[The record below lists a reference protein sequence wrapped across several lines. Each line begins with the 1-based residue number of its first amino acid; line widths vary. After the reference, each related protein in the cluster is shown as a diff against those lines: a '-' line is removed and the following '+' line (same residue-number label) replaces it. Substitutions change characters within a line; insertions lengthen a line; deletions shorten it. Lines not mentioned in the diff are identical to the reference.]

1 MKRKGASA
9 VSDLSKRIGRSLGRI
24 VGMSESTIPYRPPGY
39 STLTPFLCVS
49 DGAAAIDFYTGVFG
63 ATVVS
68 RMDLPDG
75 RVAHAEL
82 QLEQGRLQLA
92 DAMDE
97 YGLVAPTDGPVT
109 HSFAIYVPDCD
120 ATTAAAAAQGA
131 TVREQPS
138 TFVTGDRFAS
148 VLDPYG
154 HRWSIM
160 TRVEDVTDEEAER
173 RVAEWAAGQ
182 S

>member
-1 MKRKGASA
+1 MNT
-9 VSDLSKRIGRSLGRI
+9 
-24 VGMSESTIPYRPPGY
+24 SEIHYRPSGY
-39 STLTPFLCVS
+39 TTLTPFLCVT
-49 DGAAAIDFYTGVFG
+49 DGAAAIDFYCAVFG
-63 ATVVS
+63 ASVVS

-97 YGLVAPTDGPVT
+97 YGLRAPEAGPVT
-109 HSFAIYVPDCD
+109 HSIAIYVPDVD
-120 ATTAAAAAQGA
+120 ATTAKAAEHGA

-138 TFVTGDRFAS
+138 TFVTGDRFSS
-148 VLDPYG
+148 VLDPHG

-160 TRVEDVTDEEAER
+160 TRVEQVSDEEAER
-173 RVAEWAAGQ
+173 RVAEWAASQ
-182 S
+182 

>member
-1 MKRKGASA
+1 MTDA
-9 VSDLSKRIGRSLGRI
+9 
-24 VGMSESTIPYRPPGY
+24 TIPYRPAGY
-39 STLTPFLCVS
+39 STVTPFLCVS
-49 DGAAAIDFYTGVFG
+49 DGPGALDFYCAVFG

-75 RVAHAEL
+75 RIAHAEL

-92 DAMDE
+92 DALDE
-97 YGLVAPTDGPVT
+97 YGLVAPAEGPVT
-109 HSFAIYVPDCD
+109 HSFALYVPDCD
-120 ATTAAAAAQGA
+120 ATTALAVEHGA
-131 TVREQPS
+131 TVREQPT

-160 TRVEDVTDEEAER
+160 TRIEDVSDAEAQR
-173 RVAEWAAGQ
+173 RVEEWAASQG

>member
-1 MKRKGASA
+1 MTGLA
-9 VSDLSKRIGRSLGRI
+9 VLSKQDTGRPRHDR
-24 VGMSESTIPYRPPGY
+24 GMTDSTTPIPYRPSGY
-39 STLTPFLCVS
+39 STVTPFLCVS
-49 DGAAAIDFYTGVFG
+49 DGSAAIDFYCTVFG
-63 ATVVS
+63 ASLVS

-97 YGLVAPTDGPVT
+97 YGLVAPGDGPVT
-109 HSFAIYVPDCD
+109 HSYAIYVRDAD
-120 ATTAAAAAQGA
+120 ATTALAAQHGA
-131 TVREQPS
+131 TVREPPS

-148 VLDPYG
+148 VLDPFG

-160 TRVEDVTDEEAER
+160 TRVEDVSDAEAER
-173 RVAEWAAGQ
+173 RVAEWAA
-182 S
+182 SSS

>member
-1 MKRKGASA
+1 MSA
-9 VSDLSKRIGRSLGRI
+9 PDV
-24 VGMSESTIPYRPPGY
+24 PYRPVGY

-49 DGAAAIDFYTGVFG
+49 DGSAAIDFYRAVFG

-82 QLEQGRLQLA
+82 QLEAGRLQLA

-97 YGLVAPTDGPVT
+97 YGLIAPPEGSVT
-109 HSFAIYVPDCD
+109 HSIAIYVPDCD
-120 ATTAAAAAQGA
+120 ATTAVAAEHGA
-131 TVREQPS
+131 TIREQPS

-148 VLDPYG
+148 ILDPYG

-160 TRVEDVTDEEAER
+160 TRVEEVSDEEAER
-173 RVAEWAAGQ
+173 RVAEWAASGM
-182 S
+182 SS

>member
-1 MKRKGASA
+1 
-9 VSDLSKRIGRSLGRI
+9 
-24 VGMSESTIPYRPPGY
+24 MSESTIPYRPNGY
-39 STLTPFLCVS
+39 STITPFLCVA
-49 DGAAAIDFYTGVFG
+49 DGSAAIDFYCTVFG
-63 ATVVS
+63 ASVVS

-92 DAMDE
+92 DALEE

-109 HSFAIYVPDCD
+109 HSFALYVPDCD
-120 ATTAAAAAQGA
+120 ATTALAAEHGA
-131 TVREQPS
+131 TIREQPS

-148 VLDPYG
+148 VLEPYG

-160 TRVEDVTDEEAER
+160 TRVEDVSDAEAER
-173 RVAEWAAGQ
+173 RVAEWMSSAAG

>member
-1 MKRKGASA
+1 MTS
-9 VSDLSKRIGRSLGRI
+9 
-24 VGMSESTIPYRPPGY
+24 IPHRPAGY
-39 STLTPFLCVS
+39 CTLTPFLCV
-49 DGAAAIDFYTGVFG
+49 DGGAAAIEFYVAVFG

-82 QLEQGRLQLA
+82 QLDQGRLQLA
-92 DAMDE
+92 DPLPD
-97 YGLVAPTDGPVT
+97 YGLTAPVEGPVT
-109 HSFAIYVPDCD
+109 HSIAIYVPDAD
-120 ATTAAAAAQGA
+120 ATTALAADHGA
-131 TVREQPS
+131 TVREPPS

-160 TRVEDVTDEEAER
+160 TRVEEVSDAEAEQ
-173 RVAEWAAGQ
+173 RVADWAATELT
-182 S
+182 

>member
-1 MKRKGASA
+1 MTEIS
-9 VSDLSKRIGRSLGRI
+9 
-24 VGMSESTIPYRPPGY
+24 YRPSGY

-49 DGAAAIDFYTGVFG
+49 DGVAAIDFYCAVFG

-75 RVAHAEL
+75 TVAHAEL

-92 DAMDE
+92 DALPE
-97 YGLVAPTDGPVT
+97 YGLAAPTEGPAT
-109 HSFAIYVPDCD
+109 HSIVIYVPDAD
-120 ATTAAAAAQGA
+120 ATTAQAVEHGA
-131 TVREQPS
+131 TIREQPS

-160 TRVEDVTDEEAER
+160 TRVEDLSDEEAER
-173 RVAEWAAGQ
+173 RVAEWAAAEMTT

>member
-1 MKRKGASA
+1 MT
-9 VSDLSKRIGRSLGRI
+9 
-24 VGMSESTIPYRPPGY
+24 EIPYRPSGY

-49 DGAAAIDFYTGVFG
+49 DGAAAIDFYCAVFG
-63 ATVVS
+63 ATVVG

-82 QLEQGRLQLA
+82 QLEQGRLQLG

-97 YGLVAPTDGPVT
+97 YGLVAPAEGPVT
-109 HSFAIYVPDCD
+109 GSIAIYVPDVD
-120 ATTAAAAAQGA
+120 ATTKLAAEHGA
-131 TVREQPS
+131 TVREQPA
-138 TFVTGDRFAS
+138 TFVTGDRYAS

-160 TRVEDVTDEEAER
+160 TRVENVSDEEAER
-173 RVAEWAAGQ
+173 RVAEWAA
-182 S
+182 SEMSS

>member
-1 MKRKGASA
+1 MTEIS
-9 VSDLSKRIGRSLGRI
+9 
-24 VGMSESTIPYRPPGY
+24 YRPDGY
-39 STLTPFLCVS
+39 TTLTPFLCVS
-49 DGAAAIDFYTGVFG
+49 DGAAAIDFYSAVFG
-63 ATVVS
+63 ATVIS

-92 DAMDE
+92 DPLEE
-97 YGLVAPTDGPVT
+97 YGLVAPGEGPVT
-109 HSFAIYVPDCD
+109 HSFAIYVPDAD
-120 ATTAAAAAQGA
+120 ATTALAAQHGA

-160 TRVEDVTDEEAER
+160 TRVENVSDEEAER
-173 RVAEWAAGQ
+173 RVAEWAASGM
-182 S
+182 SS

>member
-1 MKRKGASA
+1 
-9 VSDLSKRIGRSLGRI
+9 
-24 VGMSESTIPYRPPGY
+24 MSEIPYRPAGY

-49 DGAAAIDFYTGVFG
+49 DGGAAIDFYCAVFD

-82 QLEQGRLQLA
+82 QFEQGRLQLG
-92 DAMDE
+92 DAIDE
-97 YGLVAPTDGPVT
+97 YGLVAPTEGPVT
-109 HSFAIYVPDCD
+109 GSIAIYVPDVD
-120 ATTAAAAAQGA
+120 ATTKLAVEHGA
-131 TVREQPS
+131 TVREEPT

-160 TRVEDVTDEEAER
+160 TRVEDVSDEEAER
-173 RVAEWAAGQ
+173 RVAEWAA
-182 S
+182 SEMSS

>member
-1 MKRKGASA
+1 MNESE
-9 VSDLSKRIGRSLGRI
+9 
-24 VGMSESTIPYRPPGY
+24 MSYRPAGY
-39 STLTPFLCVS
+39 TSLTPFLCVS
-49 DGAAAIDFYTGVFG
+49 DGGAAIDFYCTVFG

-82 QLEQGRLQLA
+82 QLGAGRLQLA
-92 DAMDE
+92 DVLPE
-97 YGLVAPTDGPVT
+97 YGLTAPTEGPVT
-109 HSFAIYVPDCD
+109 HSIAIYVPDAD
-120 ATTAAAAAQGA
+120 ATTARAAEHGA
-131 TVREQPS
+131 TIREQPS

-148 VLDPYG
+148 ILDPYG

-160 TRVEDVTDEEAER
+160 TRVENVSDQEAER
-173 RVAEWAAGQ
+173 RVAEWAASGMG

>member
-1 MKRKGASA
+1 MN
-9 VSDLSKRIGRSLGRI
+9 DI
-24 VGMSESTIPYRPPGY
+24 TYRPSGY
-39 STLTPFLCVS
+39 STLTPFLCVT
-49 DGAAAIDFYTGVFG
+49 DAAAAIDFYRTVFG

-75 RVAHAEL
+75 TVAHAEL
-82 QLEQGRLQLA
+82 QLESGRLQLA
-92 DAMDE
+92 DAQPAYE
-97 YGLVAPTDGPVT
+97 LAAPTGGPVS
-109 HSFAIYVPDCD
+109 HSIAIYVPDVD
-120 ATTAAAAAQGA
+120 ATTAVAAEHGA

-160 TRVEDVTDEEAER
+160 TRVEQVTDEEAER
-173 RVAEWAAGQ
+173 RVAEWASAELTT

>member
-1 MKRKGASA
+1 MT
-9 VSDLSKRIGRSLGRI
+9 D
-24 VGMSESTIPYRPPGY
+24 IPHRPAGY
-39 STLTPFLCVS
+39 STLTPFLCVA
-49 DGAAAIDFYTGVFG
+49 DGAAAIDFYRAVFG

-82 QLEQGRLQLA
+82 QLEQGRLQLG
-92 DAMDE
+92 DALAE
-97 YGLVAPTDGPVT
+97 YGLTAPSEGAVT
-109 HSFAIYVPDCD
+109 HSIAIYVPDAD
-120 ATTAAAAAQGA
+120 ATTALAAEHGA

-148 VLDPYG
+148 VLDPFG

-160 TRVEDVTDEEAER
+160 TRVEDVSDAEAER
-173 RVAEWAAGQ
+173 RVAEWAASGLNP
-182 S
+182 